1 MRVFKI
7 LGIVLI
13 GVPIVLVAVIV
24 GAVVALNYTDFN
36 RYKPL
41 IAEETRKA
49 TGRDLAISGNLRLNI
64 SLTPGVVV
72 DGMTLSN
79 AAWGS
84 RSDMVSI
91 RRLEAQFALTSLI
104 FGAVEIKRIE
114 LTGADILLE
123 TNRQGH
129 ANFAF
134 EPPEAVSA
142 ERKQP
147 GEVDAGAGVFA
158 LIDEV
163 EIRES
168 RLTYISA
175 ATGVTYSTV
184 AESLTLGGDG
194 PDEPMGLVYTGNY
207 NGAPVRANAR
217 LGAFADLLEPG
228 RPWAVDL
235 TLDAGGAAVTVNG
248 TIAEPLAA
256 RGFDLAITVRG
267 NRLGDVSVLA
277 GAEIPSLGAYS
288 ISARMTGDAGSA
300 INLAELKAKIGNSDF
315 AGDAT
320 VTLTGERPFIDAD
333 ISSSRI
339 DLAILGDV
347 AGDTDGAGWQK
358 AAMKPDRIFPDDPL
372 PLEGLKAV
380 DADLQFDAAAV
391 TGRGPPLLNAAVI
404 LSLKGGLLDVESFK
418 AKLYGSTLDGSVQI
432 DGRAETAGLAA
443 RATLR
448 KVDLG
453 PVLAETALAD
463 TVEGQVNFDFDVTGR
478 GNSVRRIMASLD
490 GRVSLVMGRGRV
502 RSRILQT
509 WVGGPRRILSNVL
522 TRNVGGYTAI
532 NCALGV
538 FDIEKGVATTGGFLL
553 DTDVAAFVGDGTIDL
568 STEGLGLIVRPVIK
582 KMTLSAAVPV
592 HIRGT
597 LANPAYSLD
606 STAVARRVG
615 GLLGG
620 LVYPPALIL
629 GLGEL
634 GAFKDGDCAVQA
646 KPADGKTTVQQPSRL
661 PGKILKGTGDTI
673 TKGLKGLF
681 GQ

>member
-1 MRVFKI
+1 MRVGRIFGLI
-7 LGIVLI
+7 LV
-13 GVPIVLVAVIV
+13 GVPILLVVVIV
-24 GAVVALNYTDFN
+24 GAVVALKHTDFN
-36 RYKPL
+36 QYKPL

-49 TGRDLAISGNLRLNI
+49 TGRDLAISGDLRLNI
-64 SLTPGVVV
+64 SLAPGIVV
-72 DGMTLSN
+72 DGVTLSN

-84 RSDMVSI
+84 RPDMVSV
-91 RRLEAQFALTSLI
+91 RRLEVQFALTSLI
-104 FGAVEIKRIE
+104 FGVVEIKRIE

-123 TNRQGH
+123 TDHRGH

-134 EPPEAVSA
+134 EPPGAVGD
-142 ERKQP
+142 ERTQP
-147 GEVDAGAGVFA
+147 ERADAGAGVFA
-158 LIDEV
+158 SVDEV
-163 EIRES
+163 EIRVS

-175 ATGVTYSTV
+175 ATGNIYDTV
-184 AESLTLGGDG
+184 AESLTLGSGG
-194 PDEPMGLVYTGNY
+194 SDEPMNLVYAGNY

-217 LGAFADLLEPG
+217 LGTLADLLEPG

-235 TLDAGGAAVTVNG
+235 ILDAGGTAVTVNG

-256 RGFDLAITVRG
+256 RGFDLAVTARG
-267 NRLGDVSVLA
+267 NRFGDVLALA

-288 ISARMTGDAGSA
+288 ISARVTGDAGSA
-300 INLAELKAKIGNSDF
+300 INLAGLKAKIGDSDL
-315 AGDAT
+315 AGNAT
-320 VTLTGERPFIDAD
+320 VTLTGKRPFIDAD

-339 DLAILGDV
+339 DLAILGGAV
-347 AGDTDGAGWQK
+347 GDADGAGPQK
-358 AAMKPDRIFPDDPL
+358 AALKPDRIFPDAPL

-380 DADLQFDAAAV
+380 DADLRFDAATV

-404 LSLKGGLLDVESFK
+404 LSLRGGLLNVKSFK

-432 DGRAETAGLAA
+432 DGRAETAELAA

-453 PVLAETALAD
+453 PVLAETALAG
-463 TVEGQVNFDFDVTGR
+463 TVEGRVNFDFDVTGR
-478 GNSVRRIMASLD
+478 GNSVRRIMASLN
-490 GRVSLVMGRGRV
+490 GRVSLAMGEGRIKSG
-502 RSRILQT
+502 RLQR

-522 TRNVGGYTAI
+522 TANVGGYTAI
-532 NCALGV
+532 NCALGL
-538 FDIEKGVATTGGFLL
+538 FDIEKGMATSNGLLL
-553 DTDVAAFVGDGTIDL
+553 DTDVAAFVGKGTVDL
-568 STEGLGLIVRPVIK
+568 RTEALDLIINPKVK
-582 KMTLSAAVPV
+582 KTTLSAAVPV

-597 LANPAYSLD
+597 LANPAYRLNN
-606 STAVARRVG
+606 TAVARRVG

-634 GAFKDGDCAVQA
+634 GTSKDGDCAARADPA
-646 KPADGKTTVQQPSRL
+646 KGKTTERQPARL